1 MPVHARP
8 PVRITVVQ
16 AQACH
21 LCDDAKAVLAELAK
35 DHPIVVD
42 TVEAESD
49 AGRELVARHRPPLA
63 PLVLVD
69 GVYFSAGRLPR
80 RKLERT
86 LTARRH
92 ALQGAQA

>member
-1 MPVHARP
+1 MSVNVRP
-8 PVRITVVQ
+8 PVRITVVE

-21 LCDDAKAVLAELAK
+21 LCHDAKAVLAELAK

-69 GVYFSAGRLPR
+69 GAYFSAGRLPR

-86 LTARRH
+86 LTARPR